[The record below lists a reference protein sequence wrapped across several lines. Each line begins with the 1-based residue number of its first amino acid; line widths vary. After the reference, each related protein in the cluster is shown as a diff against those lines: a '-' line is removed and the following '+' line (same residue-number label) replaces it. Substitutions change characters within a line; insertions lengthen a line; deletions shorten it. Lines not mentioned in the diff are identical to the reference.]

1 MNASRPYKLKFFVT
15 NLKEFETES
24 SETVKIQTVETVET
38 EDETEEVEF
47 EISTHQEEEKSSGDE
62 GEVSEEDEPISISID
77 EPKVEMEVPSKNN
90 ESAAIEY
97 TKVKSSNQGENC
109 VGPIGESVFR
119 TKMAQESSRWNCHLI
134 ARNSNLENL
143 THHHA
148 GHLSKTMLLINLTLR
163 HLMML
168 LSSKVLSR

>member
-1 MNASRPYKLKFFVT
+1 MNVWRLYKLKFLVT

-47 EISTHQEEEKSSGDE
+47 EISTRQDEEKSSGDE
-62 GEVSEEDEPISISID
+62 GEVSEDEPISISID

-97 TKVKSSNQGENC
+97 TKVKSSNQGENF
-109 VGPIGESVFR
+109 VEPIGKNVFR

-148 GHLSKTMLLINLTLR
+148 GHLSKTMLLINLT
-163 HLMML
+163 
-168 LSSKVLSR
+168 

>member
-1 MNASRPYKLKFFVT
+1 MNVSRLYKFEFFVT

-47 EISTHQEEEKSSGDE
+47 GISTRQEEEKSSGDE
-62 GEVSEEDEPISISID
+62 GEVSEDEPISISID

-97 TKVKSSNQGENC
+97 TKVKSSN
-109 VGPIGESVFR
+109 
-119 TKMAQESSRWNCHLI
+119 
-134 ARNSNLENL
+134 
-143 THHHA
+143 
-148 GHLSKTMLLINLTLR
+148 
-163 HLMML
+163 
-168 LSSKVLSR
+168 